1 MLARES
7 VGCLVTGSDKPG
19 CCSVPPCSGTAHF
32 GLVTCWSGRSSFACR
47 CDWPKLCCMHSLCSQ
62 CLKTGMMLLQ
72 VPGDMLERHSKICCL
87 LDEANDQV
95 MSVDARLTQ

>member
-1 MLARES
+1 MQS
-7 VGCLVTGSDKPG
+7 
-19 CCSVPPCSGTAHF
+19 PC
-32 GLVTCWSGRSSFACR
+32 
-47 CDWPKLCCMHSLCSQ
+47 MQ
-62 CLKTGMMLLQ
+62 CLKTITVLLQ

>member
-1 MLARES
+1 
-7 VGCLVTGSDKPG
+7 
-19 CCSVPPCSGTAHF
+19 
-32 GLVTCWSGRSSFACR
+32 
-47 CDWPKLCCMHSLCSQ
+47 MHSLCMP
-62 CLKTGMMLLQ
+62 CVKIGMVVLQ